1 MRASRLLSIL
11 IVLQARGRVSAEALA
26 RELEVSVRTIYRDI
40 DQLGTAGVPVY
51 AERGRHGGFALLGGY
66 RTDLTGLDS
75 KEAGAVSLIGT
86 AQAALDLG
94 LGADAA
100 AARLKILASLPL
112 GSGKVAERI
121 AARFHLDPAPWYA
134 HPKPPPALR
143 PLAEAVW
150 ADRRVRMTYESW
162 KKVVTRTIS
171 PLGLVMKAGA
181 WYVAGAVDASTR
193 IYRVDAIREFKVLD
207 VAAERPPDFDLAR
220 FWLDAARSFES
231 RLRGQRARVRLS
243 PEGLKLLQDVN
254 PAAADAI
261 AAQNPV
267 PARDSWIEAEI
278 FVERLPHAV
287 REALRLGAEM
297 EVLEPAELRAAIA
310 EEARRVAGIH
320 SRKCRSKNM

>member
-1 MRASRLLSIL
+1 MP
-11 IVLQARGRVSAEALA
+11 
-26 RELEVSVRTIYRDI
+26 
-40 DQLGTAGVPVY
+40 TAPTPGK
-51 AERGRHGGFALLGGY
+51 AGDF
-66 RTDLTGLDS
+66 DFLTGEWRIHHRQP
-75 KEAGAVSLIGT
+75 KAGTGEW
-86 AQAALDLG
+86 
-94 LGADAA
+94 
-100 AARLKILASLPL
+100 
-112 GSGKVAERI
+112 KVAERI

-162 KKVVTRTIS
+162 KNVVTRTIS

-207 VAAERPPDFDLAR
+207 AAAERPPGFDLAD

-231 RLRGQRARVRLS
+231 SLRGQRARVRLS
-243 PEGLKLLQDVN
+243 SEGVKLLWDVN

-261 AAQNPV
+261 AAQHPA
-267 PARDSWIEAEI
+267 PARDAWIEAEI

-310 EEARRVAGIH
+310 DEARRIAGIH
-320 SRKCRSKNM
+320 SRKGRPKNK